1 MRKIATA
8 AAGLSLAMGALGL
21 AVAPSAEAATPCPSG
36 AVCIRETNGTILN
49 RNIFYSYGAHNLS
62 NVIGKRVIVN
72 NQTGNAGF
80 KLCRGYNGGSPCTD
94 VERYRG
100 SYEPYNMTPINS
112 VVLVK

>member
-8 AAGLSLAMGALGL
+8 AAGLSLAVGVLGL

-36 AVCIRETNGTILN
+36 AFCIRETNGTILS

-62 NVIGKRVIVN
+62 NVTGKRVLVN
-72 NQTGNAGF
+72 NQTGGAGF
-80 KLCRGYNGGSPCTD
+80 RLCFGYNGKNCSAVD
-94 VERYRG
+94 RVRG
-100 SYEPYNMTPINS
+100 TFAPYDMGPINS